1 MSNAIAAP
9 PIQGLK
15 ALTYPP
21 RPGEHYLSVDLA
33 KVSDVVKV
41 FDLAKELG
49 FKPEVVQISTRQGTT
64 EIHAL
69 LFHEEGVESSPMHE
83 EESELS
89 RRIDE
94 LADEI
99 NTDAIRHVYGRLK
112 AA

>member
-1 MSNAIAAP
+1 MSNAIANP

-21 RPGEHYLSVDLA
+21 RAGEHYLSVNLA
-33 KVSDVVKV
+33 KEADVVKV
-41 FDLAKELG
+41 FDLAKDLG
-49 FKPEVVQISTRQGTT
+49 FKPEVVQISTRRGTT

-69 LFHEEGVESSPMHE
+69 LFHEQGIEFSPMHE
-83 EESELS
+83 ESDLS

-99 NTDAIRHVYGRLK
+99 ETDAILHVYGRLK

>member
-1 MSNAIAAP
+1 MTTAISSP

-21 RPGEHYLSVDLA
+21 RPGEHYLSVDLT
-33 KVSDVVKV
+33 KVADVVKV
-41 FDLAKELG
+41 FDLAKQLG
-49 FKPEVVQISTRQGTT
+49 FKPELVQISTRRGTT

-69 LFHEEGVESSPMHE
+69 LFHNRGVEQSPME
-83 EESELS
+83 EENELS
-89 RRIDE
+89 KRIEE

-99 NTDAIRHVYGRLK
+99 ETDAIRHVYGRLK